1 VRLDQDRILT
11 THGGSLPRPPEL
23 LEQLWVEHDGE
34 EVDLARLRRSISEAV
49 ASVVARQRAVGI
61 DVVSDGEMSKV
72 AFSTYVTRRFSGFG
86 GQAKMSVGDLAEVPE
101 LIERILD
108 PSAAAHVL
116 LPACEGPIAAG
127 DLDAVGRDI
136 DNLKAALGAAGGG
149 EAFIP
154 AITPGH
160 LTFSFPNRHYPSHD
174 AYLEAAGVAL
184 RDEYRAIV
192 DAGIDLQLDSP
203 DLAMAGHCAVEGG
216 DMPPLEQ
223 HIPRAFEVLNEAT
236 AELPPERMRLHV
248 CWGSYVGPHHRDV
261 ELRRIV
267 AEILKTRA
275 GFLYIEAANPRH
287 EHEWEVWEEV
297 ALPDDKCLIVGVV
310 DPHTNHVEHPRLVAQ
325 RIERFANLVGKERV
339 VAATDCGFATVAGSS
354 PCVPAI
360 AWMKLEAL
368 VQGAQLASSR
378 LW

>member
-1 VRLDQDRILT
+1 MKLDQDRILT

-23 LEQLWVEHDGE
+23 LEQLWVEHDGDE
-34 EVDLARLRRSISEAV
+34 IDLARLRSSITEAV
-49 ASVVARQRAVGI
+49 VSVVARQRAVGI

-72 AFSTYVTRRFSGFG
+72 AFSTYVTRRLRGFG

-101 LIERILD
+101 LIERMLD
-108 PSAAAHVL
+108 PAAATHVL
-116 LPACEGPIAAG
+116 LPACEGPIAAD

-136 DNLKAALGAAGGG
+136 DNLKAALTATGGG

-160 LTFSFPNRHYPSHD
+160 LTFSFPNRYYPSHD
-174 AYLEAAGVAL
+174 AYLEAAGAAL

-203 DLAMAGHCAVEGG
+203 DLAMAGHCAIEGG

-223 HIPRAFEVLNEAT
+223 HIPRAIEVLNEAT
-236 AELPPERMRLHV
+236 ADLPPERMRLHV

-267 AEILKTRA
+267 AEILRTRA

-287 EHEWEVWEEV
+287 EHEWEVWEDV

-339 VAATDCGFATVAGSS
+339 VASSDCGFATVAGSS

-368 VQGAQLASSR
+368 VAGAQLASSR